1 MRQHQDI
8 SGLSVFLDDLEI
20 FIDHILRSAS
30 ADRDIPDIIFICVHI
45 VMEIFAPAALR
56 VLELV
61 RIVVGADG
69 RIAAEPDGRTCRR
82 SRRYLLDLD
91 STERPFRPYTGGCV
105 DIQLSVRD
113 RDREGIGRGKSL
125 HEEELFHALCI
136 DDRFSDITCR
146 YRDLIYARLQ
156 IDLQISISADEVD
169 RIAQRACARSF
180 DIFRQIGLP
189 DAVAFFRRVFI
200 RCGYSDVTGCRAP
213 AAQVELQDLPV
224 QGDGLIRRCRPCR
237 NQQESS
243 VRKCIFVVE
252 SYRRIFGL
260 YDLRVGAAESI
271 RIVHGQ
277 ADIRILRELSVIGE
291 EICSFFSIS
300 KSTLPDA
307 YRCSEVS
314 DLISLFVR
322 DLRCQIDVKE
332 VGSKACILYRDFQ
345 LVSGSCG

>member
-1 MRQHQDI
+1 M
-8 SGLSVFLDDLEI
+8 
-20 FIDHILRSAS
+20 
-30 ADRDIPDIIFICVHI
+30 
-45 VMEIFAPAALR
+45 
-56 VLELV
+56 
-61 RIVVGADG
+61 
-69 RIAAEPDGRTCRR
+69 
-82 SRRYLLDLD
+82 
-91 STERPFRPYTGGCV
+91 
-105 DIQLSVRD
+105 
-113 RDREGIGRGKSL
+113 
-125 HEEELFHALCI
+125 
-136 DDRFSDITCR
+136 
-146 YRDLIYARLQ
+146 
-156 IDLQISISADEVD
+156 D

-224 QGDGLIRRCRPCR
+224 QGDGLILRCRPCR